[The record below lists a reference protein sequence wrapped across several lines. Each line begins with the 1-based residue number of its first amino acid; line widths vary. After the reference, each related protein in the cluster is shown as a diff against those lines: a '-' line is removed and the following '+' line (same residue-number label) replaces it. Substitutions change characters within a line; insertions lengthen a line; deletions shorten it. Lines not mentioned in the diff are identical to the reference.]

1 MLKACQLIFVLCSF
15 ISSSSFANLSSVPMP
30 NDTEIRMQLDDEF
43 PMILNGFVKM
53 SDTDVMAFYQ
63 NQLGAP
69 DKTIEDIGRYTYFY
83 QIDGNQVK
91 ISIYQ
96 QTQWTEISV
105 MITAL

>member
-1 MLKACQLIFVLCSF
+1 MLKACQSLIFLSCF
-15 ISSSSFANLSSVPMP
+15 ISFFSFANLSAVPLP
-30 NDTEIRMQLDDEF
+30 DDTDIRMKLDDEF

-53 SDTDVMAFYQ
+53 SDTDVIAFYH
-63 NQLGAP
+63 NQLGSP

-83 QIDGNQVK
+83 QIDDNLVK

-96 QTQWTEISV
+96 QNQWTEISV